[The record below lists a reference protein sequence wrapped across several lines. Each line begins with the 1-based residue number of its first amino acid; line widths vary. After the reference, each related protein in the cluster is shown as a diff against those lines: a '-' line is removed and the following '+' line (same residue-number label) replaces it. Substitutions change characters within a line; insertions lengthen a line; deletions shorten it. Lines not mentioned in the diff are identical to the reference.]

1 MNPRRTEAL
10 SDSTFA
16 VAMTLLIF
24 DLRVSEPNAKH
35 SLSYYLWHNAWPH
48 YLGYVVSFLII
59 GLIWISHHTIF
70 RLLHRVDHRAMVLN
84 LALLSLV
91 VFIPFPTQILAV
103 YISHGSAVEKTEATA
118 FYGTVLTAATF
129 MLAVLWHS
137 VRHRSRLIQPWVSED
152 ELRRVTRRFYLT
164 PVMYLAATGLTLI
177 NARLGILLFFLVGS
191 AYVLHTGTRVAPL
204 HPDDVSKAATITHD
218 QGREPESLDAASR
231 HPQRTAE

>member
-1 MNPRRTEAL
+1 
-10 SDSTFA
+10 
-16 VAMTLLIF
+16 
-24 DLRVSEPNAKH
+24 
-35 SLSYYLWHNAWPH
+35 
-48 YLGYVVSFLII
+48 
-59 GLIWISHHTIF
+59 
-70 RLLHRVDHRAMVLN
+70 
-84 LALLSLV
+84 

-129 MLAVLWHS
+129 MLAMLWHS
-137 VRHRSRLIQPWVSED
+137 VRHRRGLLQPWVSED

-204 HPDDVSKAATITHD
+204 HPDDVSKAATATHD
-218 QGREPESLDAASR
+218 PGREPETLDAATR
-231 HPQRTAE
+231 HPQRTVE